1 MKAGFSQRDRRQR
14 PTFLTKNSPAMS
26 VVEQA
31 GLLALVDPATLAQVA
46 PRDRGRRPVDGV
58 RP

>member
-1 MKAGFSQRDRRQR
+1 MKAGFSQRDRRRR
-14 PTFLTKNSPAMS
+14 PTFLTKDSPAMS

-46 PRDRGRRPVDGV
+46 PLDRGRRPVDGV
-58 RP
+58 RL

>member
-1 MKAGFSQRDRRQR
+1 
-14 PTFLTKNSPAMS
+14 MS

-46 PRDRGRRPVDGV
+46 PLDRGRRPVDGV
-58 RP
+58 RL